1 MHACICGVHL
11 YEYRCL
17 YKYPCLSVFMHVEP
31 ELDLGTLYA
40 KAGPF
45 AESGAWPFSQCVTY
59 PRDGFVSAFC
69 FVSARIIGRAPR
81 LPSMCLASGI

>member
-1 MHACICGVHL
+1 MHVPVVFHL
-11 YEYRCL
+11 YEYRCM

-45 AESGAWPFSQCVTY
+45 AESGAWPFS
-59 PRDGFVSAFC
+59 
-69 FVSARIIGRAPR
+69 
-81 LPSMCLASGI
+81 